1 MHYKFDKNITS
12 FGKKKNR
19 SVGNLFYNVQKYR
32 DGFGITR
39 AVLFLFSQACSG
51 QGAICDSK

>member
-1 MHYKFDKNITS
+1 MNSIKILPCSVN
-12 FGKKKNR
+12 KKNR

-39 AVLFLFSQACSG
+39 AVLFLFSQDCSG
-51 QGAICDSK
+51 QGAICDFK

>member
-1 MHYKFDKNITS
+1 MHYKFDKILPRSVN
-12 FGKKKNR
+12 KKNR
-19 SVGNLFYNVQKYR
+19 SVGNLFYNVQKHM

-51 QGAICDSK
+51 QGAICGSK